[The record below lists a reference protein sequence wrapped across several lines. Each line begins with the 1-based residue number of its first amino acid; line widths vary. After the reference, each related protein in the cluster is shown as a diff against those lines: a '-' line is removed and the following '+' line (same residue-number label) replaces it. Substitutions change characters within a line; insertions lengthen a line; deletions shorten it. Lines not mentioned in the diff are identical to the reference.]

1 MLFRSGLTIFLK
13 DNKKINYFMAILNS
27 PLFKEI
33 KLVLNPSYNLIV
45 KDVRAMPILYDSNS
59 ESRLS
64 DLVSENIVLSKK
76 DWDEQETSWN
86 YTINPLVDNRSLFFL
101 ESIVDYY
108 MRNRHTN
115 IKKMMDNES
124 LIYELVH
131 KMYGVSDILR
141 SEIDLNDCTIQPKTD
156 NELIKELVSYAVG
169 CMFGRYSLDT
179 PGLCY
184 AGGTWDSSKYSS
196 FIPDSDNIIPI
207 NDEEYFG
214 DDIVT
219 YFERFIETIFGKET
233 LEENLKY
240 IANALEIKGSGTAR
254 EKIRKYFLND
264 FYKDH
269 LQMYQKCPIYWLF
282 DSGKANGFKALI
294 YMHRYSPDL
303 IGKMRQNYLLKMQR
317 IYTEQYDKEKDQV
330 RRTTIRKKLDE
341 IERYDLAMELY
352 ASKNVSINLDDGVK
366 HNYFLFQEIENSKST
381 KDKINL
387 LYRI

>member
-1 MLFRSGLTIFLK
+1 
-13 DNKKINYFMAILNS
+13 
-27 PLFKEI
+27 
-33 KLVLNPSYNLIV
+33 
-45 KDVRAMPILYDSNS
+45 
-59 ESRLS
+59 
-64 DLVSENIVLSKK
+64 
-76 DWDEQETSWN
+76 
-86 YTINPLVDNRSLFFL
+86 
-101 ESIVDYY
+101 
-108 MRNRHTN
+108 
-115 IKKMMDNES
+115 MDNES